1 MPSQLEAALKRF
13 AGEVETAEHD
23 LDEVDLD
30 GELEGVPELDD
41 ADMKALSKCPN
52 LASLS
57 LAENG
62 LRKIHANFPA
72 LHKLASLDLRNNELS
87 SDVLGTVSRL
97 DHLEVLML
105 TDNAIKTL
113 DKFTNLKPLSK
124 LQYIGLE
131 GCPVTETIPDYREK
145 LFAMLPQVGVIDFVD
160 REGNQLERP
169 ADETDED
176 DADLDA
182 FYNKEYSDDDSDDED
197 DDFDP
202 EGAPED
208 DDEDEED
215 EEEEEE
221 VKSPSSKKPKHE

>member
-1 MPSQLEAALKRF
+1 MPSHLEAALKRF
-13 AGEVETAEHD
+13 ATEVETPEHD

-30 GELEGVPELDD
+30 GELEGVTELDD

-52 LASLS
+52 ITSLS
-57 LAENG
+57 LAENS
-62 LRKIHANFPA
+62 LKKIHANFPA
-72 LHKLASLDLRNNELS
+72 LHKLASLDLRNNDLS

-113 DKFTNLKPLSK
+113 DKFANLKPLSK

-145 LFAMLPQVGVIDFVD
+145 LFALLPQVGVIDFID
-160 REGNQLERP
+160 RDGNQLERP
-169 ADETDED
+169 ADETDEE

-182 FYNKEYSDDDSDDED
+182 FYNKDYSDDESEDD

-202 EGAPED
+202 EGESED
-208 DDEDEED
+208 DDDDEED
-215 EEEEEE
+215 EEVEE
-221 VKSPSSKKPKHE
+221 VKSPASKKAKHE